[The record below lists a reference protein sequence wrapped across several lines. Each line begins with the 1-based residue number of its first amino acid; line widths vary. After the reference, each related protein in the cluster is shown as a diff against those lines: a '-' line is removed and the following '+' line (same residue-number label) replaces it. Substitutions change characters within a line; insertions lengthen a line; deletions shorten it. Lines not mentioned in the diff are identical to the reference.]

1 MAWWNFKISTQ
12 IHENQYAK
20 PFPLQRIY
28 NISRAF
34 SRQEEKKGVGMALMH
49 SSCPGDHQYHDPL
62 DSYQCQSHF
71 FSFHDVKAGVRRK
84 FTSLMFNLVQA
95 EATKAEE
102 PLLQCSCL
110 AGSQLHIAR
119 TRQQLQPSLQL
130 PLEGNPYLVWHQH
143 TASLYLH

>member
-1 MAWWNFKISTQ
+1 MQSHFNYSEYTILLCHSIDRK
-12 IHENQYAK
+12 
-20 PFPLQRIY
+20 
-28 NISRAF
+28 
-34 SRQEEKKGVGMALMH
+34 KKGGWEVTLLC
-49 SSCPGDHQYHDPL
+49 SSCPGDHQYHRSL
-62 DSYQCQSHF
+62 ATNTNANLIFLIHNM
-71 FSFHDVKAGVRRK
+71 KAGVRRK

-95 EATKAEE
+95 EATEAEE

-130 PLEGNPYLVWHQH
+130 PSEGNLYLVLHQH